1 MRTFASRTDKDLRIG
16 VSIAAFVVLCILVLV
31 GSSGL
36 LAAWSGVWPGSPP
49 KPGSISLFLLL
60 EQLPR
65 WVVGIILVMVVSLST
80 AAFGSLQS
88 SMVSTASNDFF
99 RNRINTWIIR
109 LSVVLIII
117 PVVVVALKSPDILQ
131 IFLISDLVSAASI
144 PVLMIGLNDRC
155 YWWWGFDVIVG
166 SLGGILT
173 VFIFGT
179 IYFKN
184 AHDGAKLILLENGLY
199 SGDWSAFGPFSTVFL
214 IFRNPIHKILIPL
227 PTHQVA

>member
-1 MRTFASRTDKDLRIG
+1 MRTFASRTDMDLRIG
-16 VSIAAFVVLCILVLV
+16 VSVAAIAVLCILVLV

-36 LAAWSGVWPGSPP
+36 LAAWSGVWPGVPP
-49 KPGSISLFLLL
+49 KEGSISLFLLL
-60 EQLPR
+60 EQFPR
-65 WVVGIILVMVVSLST
+65 WIVGVILAMVVSLST
-80 AAFGSLQS
+80 AAFDSLQS
-88 SMVSTASNDFF
+88 SMVSTTSNDFF
-99 RNRINTWIIR
+99 RNRLNIWAIR
-109 LSVVLIII
+109 LGVVLIII

-155 YWWWGFDVIVG
+155 HWWRGFDVVVG

-184 AHDGAKLILLENGLY
+184 AHAGAKLILLENGLY
-199 SGDWSAFGPFSTVFL
+199 SGDWSAFGTFSTLLFSES
-214 IFRNPIHKILIPL
+214 
-227 PTHQVA
+227 